1 MGEARVNASMLGSGD
16 IAFELQELTTRVAWG
31 EVWQREGLDW
41 KCRSAITVAMLIA
54 LNRSAEL
61 KAHILGALNNGLSV
75 EEIREIVIH
84 AAVYCGFPAALEGMR
99 VLREVYDDRHLR
111 PRSEIPTN
119 PPQSD

>member
-1 MGEARVNASMLGSGD
+1 MALPAPTPCPSYPMD
-16 IAFELQELTTRVAWG
+16 IANLPDYAPAGQYQSMSPSTPS
-31 EVWQREGLDW
+31 
-41 KCRSAITVAMLIA
+41 CRKDGVNHNILVL
-54 LNRSAEL
+54 LNNFR
-61 KAHILGALNNGLSV
+61 IGFLGALNNGLSV